1 MINSRHHILKI
12 TIFAVLSIIILS
24 VFYISCGGGGGGG
37 GAAGGGTSSGG
48 SGSTS
53 SGSSISKYNSSSNT
67 YHNGNGGINA
77 GNINEIYINGNTTLN
92 VSGYTF
98 NGKNYSDVNSLVRAI
113 YDNGITSDIF
123 YVDFAV
129 QGESSPRRARI
140 RANGAANSGDNLTID
155 YQYKATYRLP
165 DSAPEEVF
173 YYKRDG
179 IQLDLP
185 PLSPSDYTTP
195 DSNGIVYH
203 ANKYSVQG
211 QVVSSGNVRINS
223 SGDVSFDIM
232 PTGDTTY
239 GFRTSDNTL
248 VVNQT
253 SGTVVIDST
262 DQNFEKIELPA
273 SAADGSITLDLSG
286 VSPLNLE
293 GAPGTPDENNPG
305 EYIPHPAITNGPKL
319 GAVTLPA
326 TPFTIKTCAFQ
337 CCSNLTNVDLSRCT
351 SIEDG
356 AFDHCTSLTSV
367 DLSNFTSIGDG
378 AFQSSGLS
386 GNLDLS
392 SFTSVGQWVFK
403 NCNGITSV
411 SLSNS
416 CTEIG
421 WSAFEGCTGLTSI
434 DLSSCTT
441 IDQYAFR
448 LCAGL
453 GSVNL
458 PSCTSIGEGAFELC
472 TGLTDVTFSNNTSI
486 NIARRVFE
494 NASSSTTYHFPRDP
508 HDFTYPD
515 GTVFPDN
522 VLASWDES
530 GSPRTSNWSISS
542 GGWIP

>member
-1 MINSRHHILKI
+1 MINSRNHILKI
-12 TIFAVLSIIILS
+12 TIFAVLSIIILA

-37 GAAGGGTSSGG
+37 GAVSFQDNPGTHNGLDSGGWGNGASNGYGFGGSSGLG
-48 SGSTS
+48 SGGDT
-53 SGSSISKYNSSSNT
+53 
-67 YHNGNGGINA
+67 
-77 GNINEIYINGNTTLN
+77 EITIKGNTSLN
-92 VSGYTF
+92 VSSYTY
-98 NGKNYSDVNSLVRAI
+98 NGTNYSD
-113 YDNGITSDIF
+113 ITSLMTAMVEAGISEDIT
-123 YVDFAV
+123 YVDFMV
-129 QGESSPRRARI
+129 DGETEPRTMRI
-140 RANGAANSGDNLTID
+140 RANGAANPDNDITID
-155 YQYKATYRLP
+155 YQYKATYTLP
-165 DSAPEEVF
+165 TDEAPHEVF

-179 IQLDLP
+179 IILDLP
-185 PLSPSDYTTP
+185 PLSPSEYTVP

-239 GFRTSDNTL
+239 GFRLSDNTL
-248 VVNQT
+248 VVNKT

-262 DQNFEKIELPA
+262 GQNFEKIELPA

-337 CCSNLTNVDLSRCT
+337 CCSNLTNVDLSNCT
-351 SIEDG
+351 SIGEG

-392 SFTSVGQWVFK
+392 NFTSVGQWVFK

-458 PSCTSIGEGAFELC
+458 SSCTSIGEGAFELC

-530 GSPRTSNWSISS
+530 GSPWTSNWSISS